1 MDSKEILLH
10 GTTEDVLIDKI
21 KIAIKE
27 ILCERNDLLPETNL
41 LTREEVCQLL
51 NINKTTLWN
60 YTKKDML
67 KSYGI
72 GSRVYY
78 KRDEVIEALKP
89 IK

>member
-10 GTTEDVLIDKI
+10 GTTQDALIDKI
-21 KIAIKE
+21 KVAIKE
-27 ILCERNDLLPETNL
+27 ILCERNNLLPETNL

>member
-10 GTTEDVLIDKI
+10 GTTQDALIDKI

-27 ILCERNDLLPETNL
+27 ILCERNNSLPETNL